1 MPDRTLLYYITDRS
15 QFPGDEAS
23 RRKSLLAKIN
33 EAAQSGVDYI
43 QLREKDLPA
52 QALEELAGEAA
63 RVLND
68 QRRSLS
74 ELSTILL
81 VNSRTDVALAVGAG
95 GVHLRADDIS
105 PAEARRIWNRSP
117 LCAADTLVRATI
129 SVSCH
134 QPDEIEAARTAGA
147 DLALF
152 APVFG
157 KKDTPTAQP
166 TGLTALTQA
175 CRSHIP
181 VLALG
186 GITLENASRCLEAGA
201 TGVAAIRLFQEN
213 NIAAVVRALRAF

>member
-1 MPDRTLLYYITDRS
+1 MPDRPLLYYITDRS

-33 EAAQSGVDYI
+33 EAAESGVDYI
-43 QLREKDLPA
+43 QLREKDLSA
-52 QALEELAGEAA
+52 RELEELAGEAA

-68 QRRSLS
+68 QKRSMS
-74 ELSTILL
+74 ELSTVLL
-81 VNSRTDVALAVGAG
+81 INSRTDIALAVGAG

-105 PAEARRIWNRSP
+105 PAEARRIWDRSP
-117 LCAADTLVRATI
+117 LHGADTLVRVTI

-134 QPDEIEAARTAGA
+134 QPADIEAAKTAGA

-166 TGLTALTQA
+166 TGLTALAQA
-175 CRSHIP
+175 CRSRIP

-201 TGVAAIRLFQEN
+201 AGIAAIRLFQEN
-213 NIAAVVRALRAF
+213 NITAVVRALRAL